1 MDNFLPPSALAAT
14 GAFLLVPPTNLQAH
28 QMASRLVAILQ
39 PPLAA
44 PFAREI
50 TALLVDAV
58 EHTIGRLEMPK
69 PEVLEVGQGLKE
81 LRTTIQAACTEAQ
94 LHSSAL
100 SLRGKASSNPAWYQL
115 AQVAGS
121 GVTHQ
126 PQLLL
131 YIGCATLLALRRE
144 SALPKVAAMHLKEL
158 ADTQMMNDATL
169 DALLVGYAPV
179 EHLASSWVSRLGRMW
194 REVVKLYSGGDV
206 PPPTWKDRITGQLL
220 GAALNPPPAHSAGA
234 QSHRQLSPR
243 QHQATS
249 HHIRGLIPKDVIEGV
264 LGVLVVRTGL
274 SVDILMQLPLQTAT
288 AVTNGAHL
296 DPQKGTVEVDL
307 QPLVFEPAQQ
317 LLGCHPGG
325 YRLSIHLPLDVARH
339 LKERSDRYPFAAVLM
354 DLYPGSQSVITRQQ
368 LMPGDDEITITWAR
382 LRESTGPYL
391 LRQGSNALHAALLT
405 LDFSLICR
413 SKMHYAVVT
422 AREWLQAERQLHAIL
437 GWEEPVDLREDEGGV
452 GSRVVPT
459 DVTIQKHDGAMV
471 AVVEAT
477 RPGQHTA
484 MPALLQFHNQFTV
497 LMGWRISML
506 LAMRATTRIS
516 ISATLRDGDRWV
528 SLHDK
533 HTPND
538 RGFQPVPLCPFVNE
552 TIGLYKKHCAAMQS
566 RLARLGLGDLP
577 AARWSKSV
585 ADHQNVR
592 LLCTIANDGSV
603 HPLASQAFTR
613 PMNPDYQLP
622 DDPGRKLLENA
633 LRAEGLPSALIDRML
648 RHSHAGQHHLGSF
661 NPIPQMV
668 AHERLANAIERIA
681 RRLFGSTVYGL
692 RKD

>member
-1 MDNFLPPSALAAT
+1 MDNFTPSSLTAT
-14 GAFLLVPPTNLQAH
+14 GAFLLVPTSRPQAH
-28 QMASRLVAILQ
+28 QMASTLVAILH
-39 PPLAA
+39 PPLGA
-44 PFAREI
+44 PFAKEI
-50 TALLVDAV
+50 VTLLVGAIEFTV
-58 EHTIGRLEMPK
+58 GRLETPK
-69 PEVLEVGQGLKE
+69 SEVIKVGEDLKE
-81 LRTTIQAACTEAQ
+81 LRSSVQAACAEVQ
-94 LHSSAL
+94 LHSSLL
-100 SLRGKASSNPAWYQL
+100 SLRGKASSDPVWYQL
-115 AQVAGS
+115 AQAAAR
-121 GVTHQ
+121 GVVHR
-126 PQLLL
+126 PQQL
-131 YIGCATLLALRRE
+131 YIGCVVLLGLHRH
-144 SALPKVAAMHLKEL
+144 SPLPRVAAQHMRDL
-158 ADTQMMNDATL
+158 ADVQMTEATL
-169 DALLVGYAPV
+169 DALLAGVAPA
-179 EHLASSWVSRLGRMW
+179 EHLAESWVSRLGRMW

-249 HHIRGLIPKDVIEGV
+249 HHMQDLIQKDVIEGV

-274 SVDILMQLPLQTAT
+274 SVDVLMQLPLQTST
-288 AVTNGAHL
+288 AVVSGAHL
-296 DPQKGTVEVDL
+296 DPRRGTVQVDL
-307 QPLVFEPAQQ
+307 QPLVFEPAQP

-325 YRLSIHLPLDVARH
+325 YQLSIHLPLDVARH
-339 LKERSDRYPFAAVLM
+339 LQARSDRYPFAGVLM
-354 DLYPGSQSVITRQQ
+354 DLYPGSQDVLTRQQ
-368 LMPGDDEITITWAR
+368 LIPGDDEITATWAR

-391 LRQGSNALHAALLT
+391 LRQGTNALHAALLT

-437 GWEEPVDLREDEGGV
+437 GWDDPVEPREDGSGL

-459 DVTIQKHDGAMV
+459 DTTIRQHDDALV
-471 AVVEAT
+471 AVVKAT
-477 RPGQHTA
+477 WPGQHAA
-484 MPALLQFHNQFTV
+484 MPALLQFHNQFTA

-506 LAMRATTRIS
+506 LAMRATTRIA

-552 TIGLYKKHCAAMQS
+552 TIGLYKKHCAAMRS

-613 PMNPDYQLP
+613 PMTPDYQLP